1 MCEIPGNCTE
11 VSERGGR
18 ERVYKMAP
26 NEKGAATFL
35 ATPENL
41 PNCIISER

>member
-1 MCEIPGNCTE
+1 M
-11 VSERGGR
+11 GR
-18 ERVYKMAP
+18 SSVGFDKAP

-41 PNCIISER
+41 PNRIISER